1 MTTLIS
7 KIAAEM
13 SRPHKEKV
21 CVYVDGFNMYHALS
35 ELKLPH
41 LKWLNLKKLSYYL
54 IKHNSQ
60 SIVGVK
66 YFSAFAEHF
75 NGTDK
80 IDSLLRHRSY
90 VRALE
95 AKGVDCIMG
104 NFAKRDRIYKGK
116 GYKAQWRRYEEKQT
130 DVGIGVHLIN
140 DAHLGRF
147 DRAFVISL
155 DTDLMPALKIMK
167 KERPHQPVIVYAPPH
182 RAHHRDIQA
191 EASSVESIKVSQIE
205 RSLFGAN
212 VVKNGRVVARRP
224 NAYKPPS

>member
-1 MTTLIS
+1 
-7 KIAAEM
+7 
-13 SRPHKEKV
+13 
-21 CVYVDGFNMYHALS
+21 MYHALS
-35 ELKLPH
+35 ELKQPH
-41 LKWLNLKKLSYYL
+41 LKWLNLMKLANYL
-54 IKHNSQ
+54 IKRNTQ
-60 SIVGVK
+60 TIVGVR

-75 NGTDK
+75 NRTDK
-80 IDSLLRHRSY
+80 IDSLMRHRAY

-147 DRAFVISL
+147 DRAFMLSL
-155 DTDLMPALKIMK
+155 DTDMLPVLKLMKS
-167 KERPHQPVIVYAPPH
+167 ERPHQPVIVYAPPH

-191 EASSVESIKVSQIE
+191 LASGVESIKVSQIE
-205 RSLFGAN
+205 RSLFGPT
-212 VVKNGRVVARRP
+212 VSKHGCIVARRP
-224 NAYKPPS
+224 AAYKPPS